1 MDTKTNRRR
10 KLTLD
15 LNAASQSMAKKK
27 VRDHEIQGN
36 NCILTSPD
44 VQMLKLTSPQMR
56 EFITKW
62 ETGIFSLTN
71 ISNDNKN
78 VPPRNA
84 TLETPTPG
92 FEFPKTVTEQ
102 QTLYVKGFEDALE
115 GLKAKEVSTL
125 SNDNEINH
133 RSTRQNKLMADGLKN
148 LPPLPPLIQAPQ
160 GSLIVREDLGDSEA
174 IGETFLKT
182 NVISNL
188 FL

>member
-1 MDTKTNRRR
+1 
-10 KLTLD
+10 
-15 LNAASQSMAKKK
+15 
-27 VRDHEIQGN
+27 
-36 NCILTSPD
+36 
-44 VQMLKLTSPQMR
+44 
-56 EFITKW
+56 
-62 ETGIFSLTN
+62 
-71 ISNDNKN
+71 
-78 VPPRNA
+78 
-84 TLETPTPG
+84 
-92 FEFPKTVTEQ
+92 VTEQ